1 LASPRSSL
9 TRQTNDSIDGS
20 THPTQLTIQLSDLTR
35 LQQFDI
41 QRTLIPISH
50 VSAPLLSAFANNS
63 IDPGVPSLNLRSYA
77 AFSRP
82 GNGNVRMRQPNEM
95 IHPVSRES
103 HSTAL
108 GSLTHQSLSFCFHL
122 RPYVNNLD
130 KSQGIDGRTPFN
142 STNGEVRRKSPQ
154 LPPIKRSL
162 SSSVSATNNESEN
175 KPMRF
180 FF

>member
-1 LASPRSSL
+1 LVSSRSSL
-9 TRQTNDSIDGS
+9 TRQPNDSIDSG
-20 THPTQLTIQLSDLTR
+20 THPQQFTIQLSDLTR

-82 GNGNVRMRQPNEM
+82 GNGNVRMRKPNEI

-103 HSTAL
+103 FSTAL
-108 GSLTHQSLSFCFHL
+108 GSLIHQSFCF
-122 RPYVNNLD
+122 VF
-130 KSQGIDGRTPFN
+130 I
-142 STNGEVRRKSPQ
+142 
-154 LPPIKRSL
+154 
-162 SSSVSATNNESEN
+162 
-175 KPMRF
+175 
-180 FF
+180 